1 MHDLIGDFAFVAWAM
16 DILYQF
22 FHRLDIHTR
31 RHEVVEAVLLDLVH
45 FAADLFR
52 TPLIIGLELL
62 TRIIRRITAGLR
74 QVV

>member
-1 MHDLIGDFAFVAWAM
+1 MNNLIGDFAFVACAV

-22 FHRLDIHTR
+22 FHLLDIQTR
-31 RHEVVEAVLLDLVH
+31 RHEVVKAVLLDLVH

-62 TRIIRRITAGLR
+62 TSIIRRITAGLR